1 MKMTQRV
8 LAGTAV
14 IMGISIGALTVGL
27 GLGLMGSP
35 WELHFAAHHVA
46 AVAMTL
52 VGLSV
57 VGIGAILLIDLID
70 GGPDL
75 RHWH

>member
-1 MKMTQRV
+1 MVQHV
-8 LAGTAV
+8 VAGTAV
-14 IMGISIGALTVGL
+14 IVGAAIGALTVGL

-57 VGIGAILLIDLID
+57 VAIGMVLLFDLID
-70 GGPDL
+70 GGPTL
-75 RHWH
+75 RHRH

>member
-1 MKMTQRV
+1 MKIAQRV
-8 LAGTAV
+8 VAGTAV
-14 IMGISIGALTVGL
+14 IMGTSIGALTVGL

-46 AVAMTL
+46 AAAMTL

-57 VGIGAILLIDLID
+57 VAIGAILLIDLID
-70 GGPDL
+70 GGPTL
-75 RHWH
+75 HHRH